1 MSPDALAV
9 AFAELLCEN
18 RATLARLARHY
29 ADPEDRQDL
38 LQEFH
43 LQLWRCFANYE
54 GRAKRSTWLYR
65 VALNVALTRRRAA
78 GRRPAHDPLD
88 ESHEPAADG
97 EGAAMQRMEWTA
109 VLRALRHMAPID
121 RAILILALEGASQQ
135 DTAEILGITTGNAGV
150 KLHRARRRLMELLE
164 A

>member
-1 MSPDALAV
+1 MSDHD
-9 AFAELLCEN
+9 
-18 RATLARLARHY
+18 ATLTRWLTEHRGILVRISRAYAVDAADEEDLQQDILLA
-29 ADPEDRQDL
+29 
-38 LQEFH
+38 
-43 LQLWRCFANYE
+43 LWRSLPSF
-54 GRAKRSTWLYR
+54 RADAKPSTWIFQ

-97 EGAAMQRMEWTA
+97 EGAAMQRLEWTA

-121 RAILILALEGASQQ
+121 RAILILALEGTTQQ
-135 DTAEILGITTGNAGV
+135 DTAEILGITTSNAGV